1 MAEQLGTATLA
12 AVKPAIGTSIAPIN
26 GARKQWKPAKAAFRP
41 KAGTSKPWEVRLGE
55 RKAMAAMKAREK
67 ELKDEKET
75 AKRAR
80 ITALKE
86 KREKQ
91 VEKER
96 YAKLAEKM
104 HVKRVERLKRREKRN
119 KALKER

>member
-1 MAEQLGTATLA
+1 MTLLRYPLHAEWLLITMAMTMQ
-12 AVKPAIGTSIAPIN
+12 
-26 GARKQWKPAKAAFRP
+26 
-41 KAGTSKPWEVRLGE
+41 
-55 RKAMAAMKAREK
+55 
-67 ELKDEKET
+67 
-75 AKRAR
+75 AR

-86 KREKQ
+86 RREKQ